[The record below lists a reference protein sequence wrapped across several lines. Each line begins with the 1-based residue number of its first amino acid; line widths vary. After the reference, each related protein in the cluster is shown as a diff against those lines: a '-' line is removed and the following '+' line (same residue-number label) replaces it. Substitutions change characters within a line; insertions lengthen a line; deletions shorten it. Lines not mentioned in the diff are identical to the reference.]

1 MPPPAARSRPLP
13 PCRIWYE
20 RPKGGLIAQFAS
32 MLDGVDGEVA
42 RIRYQDSFLGGVTDA
57 LLGRIGDAR

>member
-1 MPPPAARSRPLP
+1 MNVPT
-13 PCRIWYE
+13 
-20 RPKGGLIAQFAS
+20 GGLNAQFAS

-42 RIRYQDSFLGGVTDA
+42 RIRYQDSFFGGVTDA